1 MKVTVPLAKNILAP
15 LGITAAASATH
26 ALIQQK
32 IHGSGTTTLVIS
44 NEEVN
49 DIMKIVQGLEDSNIL
64 LKEVT
69 ETIKNKTKKEEGEF
83 LGTIVGT
90 LGSVLLGSLLSV
102 KGNLRA
108 GSRNKK
114 GIIRAGYGKQ
124 WDFYAA
130 SSFDKI

>member
-1 MKVTVPLAKNILAP
+1 M
-15 LGITAAASATH
+15 
-26 ALIQQK
+26 
-32 IHGSGTTTLVIS
+32 
-44 NEEVN
+44 N

-130 SSFDKI
+130 SSFDKIWNTKVLSKRGWDLYDKPWSISRRWYVLDCFIL